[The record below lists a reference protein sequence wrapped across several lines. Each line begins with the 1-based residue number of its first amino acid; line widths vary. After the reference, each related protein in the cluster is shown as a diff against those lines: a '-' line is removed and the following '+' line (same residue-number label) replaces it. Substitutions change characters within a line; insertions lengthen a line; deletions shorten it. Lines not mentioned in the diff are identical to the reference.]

1 MQKYLQLKE
10 AAEKSEQEV
19 VMDYYSSQINK
30 LIQELSELPGIGAK
44 SAQRLAFHILN
55 MPVEQV
61 EGLSEAIINARKN
74 VRYCKECFTLTDD
87 ELCPICKDASRNHK
101 TIMVVENTRD
111 LAAYEKTQKYDGVYH
126 VLHGAISP
134 MLGIGP
140 NDIKLKELMQRLQ
153 QDVDEVIIATNSS
166 LEGETTAMY
175 ISKLIKP
182 TGIKVTRIASG
193 VPVGGDLEYIDEVT
207 LLRALEG
214 RTEL

>member
-1 MQKYLQLKE
+1 
-10 AAEKSEQEV
+10 
-19 VMDYYSSQINK
+19 MDYYGSQMSK
-30 LIQELSELPGIGAK
+30 LIEQLSSLPGIGGK
-44 SAQRLAFHILN
+44 TAQRLAFHIVH
-55 MPVEQV
+55 MPKERVEQ
-61 EGLSEAIINARKN
+61 LTSAITDARN
-74 VRYCKECFTLTDD
+74 NIRYCNECFTLTDQ
-87 ELCPICKDASRNHK
+87 EKCPICSNPARDKK

-111 LAAYEKTQKYDGVYH
+111 LAAYEKTGKYEGVYH

-140 NDIKLKELMQRLQ
+140 ADIKLKELMQRLQ
-153 QDVDEVIIATNSS
+153 GDVNEVIIATNSS

-182 TGIKVTRIASG
+182 TGIKVSRIASG

-214 RTEL
+214 RIDL

>member
-1 MQKYLQLKE
+1 
-10 AAEKSEQEV
+10 
-19 VMDYYSSQINK
+19 MDLYSGYISR
-30 LIQELSELPGIGAK
+30 LIEELSALPGIGNK
-44 SAQRLAFHILN
+44 SAQRLAFYLVNQPMDHVKRLADTI
-55 MPVEQV
+55 VEAK
-61 EGLSEAIINARKN
+61 EK
-74 VRYCKECFTLTDD
+74 VRYCSICCTLTDQ
-87 ELCPICKDASRNHK
+87 EVCPICANIKRDHH
-101 TIMVVENTRD
+101 TLMVVENSRD
-111 LAAYEKTQKYDGVYH
+111 LAAYEKTGKFGGVYH

-140 NDIKLKELMQRLQ
+140 NDIRLKELMQRLQ
-153 QDVDEVIIATNSS
+153 SEEVSEVIIATNSS

>member
-1 MQKYLQLKE
+1 
-10 AAEKSEQEV
+10 
-19 VMDYYSSQINK
+19 MDYYSSQISR
-30 LIQELSELPGIGAK
+30 LIEQLSALPGIGPK

-55 MPVEQV
+55 MPEENVEK
-61 EGLSEAIINARKN
+61 LSDSIIQAKRNIH
-74 VRYCKECFTLTDD
+74 YCKECLTLTDD
-87 ELCPICKDASRNHK
+87 ELCPICKNKDRDHGI
-101 TIMVVENTRD
+101 IMVVEDTRD
-111 LAAYEKTQKYDGVYH
+111 LAAYEKTGKYEGVYH

-140 NDIKLKELMQRLQ
+140 NDIRLKELMQRLQ
-153 QDVDEVIIATNSS
+153 GEVKEVIIATNSS

-214 RTEL
+214 RIEL

>member
-1 MQKYLQLKE
+1 MDLYSGYINTLIDEL
-10 AAEKSEQEV
+10 AA
-19 VMDYYSSQINK
+19 
-30 LIQELSELPGIGAK
+30 LPGIGSK
-44 SAQRLAFHILN
+44 SAQRLAFHLINL
-55 MPVEQV
+55 P
-61 EGLSEAIINARKN
+61 EGRVRRLSEAILQAKQN
-74 VRYCKECFTLTDD
+74 VRYCRECFTLTDS
-87 ELCPICKDASRNHK
+87 EICPICKNEQRDHN

-111 LAAYEKTQKYDGVYH
+111 LAAYEKTGRYDGVYH

-140 NDIKLKELMQRLQ
+140 EDIRLKELITRLEG
-153 QDVDEVIIATNSS
+153 DVEEVIIATNSS

-182 TGIKVTRIASG
+182 TGIKVSRIASG

>member
-1 MQKYLQLKE
+1 ME
-10 AAEKSEQEV
+10 
-19 VMDYYSSQINK
+19 MYSGYINK
-30 LIQELSELPGIGAK
+30 LIEELAALPGIGSK
-44 SAQRLAFHILN
+44 SAQRLAFHLIN
-55 MPVEQV
+55 MPKDKVDR
-61 EGLSEAIINARKN
+61 LATTIMEAKAN
-74 VRYCKECFTLTDD
+74 VRYCKECYTLTDK
-87 ELCPICKDASRNHK
+87 EICPICANKNRNHAQ
-101 TIMVVENTRD
+101 IMVVENSRD
-111 LAAYEKTQKYDGVYH
+111 LATYEKTGKYEGVYH

-140 NDIKLKELMQRLQ
+140 GDIKLKELISRLEG
-153 QDVDEVIIATNSS
+153 DVDEVIIATNSS

-214 RTEL
+214 RVEM

>member
-1 MQKYLQLKE
+1 
-10 AAEKSEQEV
+10 
-19 VMDYYSSQINK
+19 MDYYSSEISK
-30 LIQELSELPGIGAK
+30 LIEELSALPGIGAK
-44 SAQRLAFHILN
+44 SAQRLAFHIIN
-55 MPVEQV
+55 MPEEQV
-61 EGLSEAIINARKN
+61 ESLSSAILSAKKN
-74 VRYCKECFTLTDD
+74 VRYCKCCYTLTDD
-87 ELCPICKDASRNHK
+87 DICPICKDAARDHK

-111 LAAYEKTQKYDGVYH
+111 LVAYEKTGKFEGVYH

-140 NDIKLKELMQRLQ
+140 NDIKLKELMIRLEG
-153 QDVDEVIIATNSS
+153 DVDEVIVATNSS

-207 LLRALEG
+207 LLRALQG
-214 RTEL
+214 RTEI

>member
-1 MQKYLQLKE
+1 
-10 AAEKSEQEV
+10 
-19 VMDYYSSQINK
+19 MDYYSGQISK
-30 LIQELSELPGIGAK
+30 LIEELSRLPGIGAK
-44 SAQRLAFHILN
+44 SAQRLAFHIIN
-55 MPVEQV
+55 MPQDQV
-61 EGLSEAIINARKN
+61 KELANAITSAKEN
-74 VRYCKECFTLTDD
+74 VKYCKCCCTLTDKD
-87 ELCPICKDASRNHK
+87 LCPICSSEKRNK
-101 TIMVVENTRD
+101 REIMVVENPRD
-111 LAAYEKTQKYDGVYH
+111 LAAYEKTQKFEGVYH

-140 NDIKLKELMQRLQ
+140 ADIKLKELIVRLEG
-153 QDVDEVIIATNSS
+153 DVDEVIIATNSS

-207 LLRALEG
+207 LLHALEG

>member
-1 MQKYLQLKE
+1 ME
-10 AAEKSEQEV
+10 
-19 VMDYYSSQINK
+19 YYSKQITK
-30 LIQELSELPGIGAK
+30 LIEELASLPGIGTK

-55 MPVEQV
+55 MPIENVEN
-61 EGLSEAIINARKN
+61 LSNAIVDARKN
-74 VRYCKECFTLTDD
+74 VRYCKQCFTLTDD
-87 ELCPICKDASRNHK
+87 ELCPICKNPKRNHK
-101 TIMVVENTRD
+101 EIMVVENTRD
-111 LAAYEKTQKYDGVYH
+111 LTAYEKTGKYEGVYH

-140 NDIKLKELMQRLQ
+140 NDIRLKELMQRLQ
-153 QDVDEVIIATNSS
+153 GEVDEVIIATNSS

-214 RTEL
+214 RVEL

>member
-1 MQKYLQLKE
+1 
-10 AAEKSEQEV
+10 
-19 VMDYYSSQINK
+19 MDLYSGHINK
-30 LIQELSELPGIGAK
+30 LIDELSGLPGIGSK
-44 SAQRLAFHILN
+44 SAQRLAFHLIN
-55 MPVEQV
+55 MPKDKVNR
-61 EGLSEAIINARKN
+61 LARTMMEAREN
-74 VRYCKECFTLTDD
+74 VRYCRECYTLTDD
-87 ELCPICKDASRNHK
+87 EICPVCANAKRDHS

-111 LAAYEKTQKYDGVYH
+111 LAAYEKTGKYEGVYH

-140 NDIKLKELMQRLQ
+140 GDIRLKELITRLQ
-153 QDVDEVIIATNSS
+153 GNVSEVIIATNSS

-214 RTEL
+214 RVEI

>member
-1 MQKYLQLKE
+1 
-10 AAEKSEQEV
+10 
-19 VMDYYSSQINK
+19 MDLYSGHINK
-30 LIQELSELPGIGAK
+30 LIDELAGLPGIGAK
-44 SAQRLAFHILN
+44 SAQRLAFHLIN
-55 MPVEQV
+55 MPQDKVNR
-61 EGLSEAIINARKN
+61 LARTITEAKEN
-74 VRYCKECFTLTDD
+74 VRYCKDCFTLTDR
-87 ELCPICKDASRNHK
+87 EICPVCANEKRNHRI
-101 TIMVVENTRD
+101 IMVVENTRD
-111 LAAYEKTQKYDGVYH
+111 LAAYEKTGKYEGVYH

-140 NDIKLKELMQRLQ
+140 GDIKLKELIARLQ
-153 QDVDEVIIATNSS
+153 EEVEEVIIATNSS

-214 RTEL
+214 RIEL

>member
-1 MQKYLQLKE
+1 
-10 AAEKSEQEV
+10 
-19 VMDYYSSQINK
+19 MDYYSKQITT
-30 LIQELSELPGIGAK
+30 LIEELSKLPGVGSK
-44 SAQRLAFHILN
+44 SAQRLAFHIIN
-55 MPVEQV
+55 MPQEQV
-61 EGLSEAIINARKN
+61 ASLAEAITQAKANS
-74 VRYCKECFTLTDD
+74 RYCKECYTLTDQ
-87 ELCPICKDASRNHK
+87 ELCPICSSDRRDHK

-111 LAAYEKTQKYDGVYH
+111 LAAYEKTGKYEGVYH

-140 NDIKLKELMQRLQ
+140 NDIRLKELMQRLQ
-153 QDVDEVIIATNSS
+153 GDIKEVIIATNSS

-182 TGIKVTRIASG
+182 TGIRVSRIASG

-214 RTEL
+214 RVEL